1 MFKDKLKEL
10 RESKKISQYELA
22 ESIHVSRAAISK
34 WEMGNGLPSD
44 VNLEALCEYFEVK
57 EEELLDIVD
66 YKNKI
71 EIASKKNILFLLSG
85 IGIILMI
92 ALTLFSLIPIYQ
104 YIGFSSFMIEN
115 ESIISVVDE
124 WGIFPMIIYSIT
136 GCVSILFLF
145 DFVVLSII
153 KKIVIILILILFS
166 LLIFIIY
173 FIWSYVV
180 IDKRY
185 YLLFI
190 FLYF

>member
-44 VNLEALCEYFEVK
+44 VTLEALCEYFEVR

-85 IGIILMI
+85 VGIILMI

-104 YIGFSSFMIEN
+104 YIGFSSFMIAN

-145 DFVVLSII
+145 DFVDLSI
-153 KKIVIILILILFS
+153 KKKTVIILILILFS

-190 FLYF
+190 FFYF